1 MLTTHEA
8 VELNVAFPY
17 SRGRYQ
23 LPLGETVLVNDLY
36 GTPMY
41 QLVERDLKPGHPL
54 PQLSRPQGWT
64 PSSSLTEPSGS
75 PRSQGL

>member
-41 QLVERDLKPGHPL
+41 QLAERDLKPGHP
-54 PQLSRPQGWT
+54 
-64 PSSSLTEPSGS
+64 SGVLAAATVIEATGVDS
-75 PRSQGL
+75 KFVFD